1 MRFETWY
8 CFRCPLRIT
17 MQVRVLLMFV
27 YFAGVANAATSYLQN
42 ADFESGNFNGN
53 WYAMGCQM
61 TQSNDAYQGH
71 HSVHMSNRN
80 QNWNGL
86 GQNVNLHAGSRY
98 KTTAYVKLLNTAN
111 NKPYQSVSMMLNCK
125 DSHGADVYK
134 QFGVTQNV
142 QPGQWCEIGGVL
154 HTNNG
159 YHTCHIYVQTD
170 AHTDYLVDSA
180 SMVLVPY
187 DTNWKT
193 KANQRIEKFRKANIN
208 IKLTGNVI
216 DTTSVDI
223 ELKQTKM
230 EFAFGSAVSATKI
243 VDHSLSAYQK
253 TFYDNFEWGVL
264 ENALKWR
271 QMEHTKG
278 HINYD
283 RPLNAIK
290 AMRSHGIKMRCHCA
304 FWDKD
309 EYTQDWVKALHGA
322 AVRNAISTRIQEITS
337 HTRGMCKQWDVNNE
351 MLHGGTYERLS
362 GDPNITMDMFRQ
374 MHAADRQPLLFLNEY
389 SVISASESTV
399 AHKDTAMR
407 YKKAGVPIG
416 GLGVQGHMHN
426 IDIDVIKAE
435 LDILAEAGLPIMIT
449 ELGINDKNENSRA
462 TKLVDLLTL
471 FFSHPSVEGVLFWG
485 FWDGQIWEK
494 DAPLFTG
501 PNLTPNAA
509 GRAYQNLFHNVWRT
523 SETHTIHGH
532 QQLHVR
538 GFKGKY
544 TLNVKHNG
552 HVLQTETFTLADG
565 GKTLSVHISGHSGG
579 TPSVSGVIVG

>member
-1 MRFETWY
+1 MIAW
-8 CFRCPLRIT
+8 
-17 MQVRVLLMFV
+17 LLLFAT
-27 YFAGVANAATSYLQN
+27 FAGELNAATNLLHN
-42 ADFESGNFNGN
+42 ADFESSNFNGN
-53 WYAMGCQM
+53 WYAIGCHM
-61 TQSNDAYQGH
+61 TQSNDAYHGH
-71 HSVHMSNRN
+71 HSAHLSNRD

-86 GQNVNLHAGSRY
+86 AQNINLNAGSRY

-111 NKPYQSVSMMLNCK
+111 NKAYQSVTMMLNCK
-125 DSHGADVYK
+125 DGSGKDIYK
-134 QFGVTQNV
+134 HFGTTQNV

-154 HTNNG
+154 HTSNG
-159 YHTCHIYVQTD
+159 YHSCHIYVQTD

-180 SMVLVPY
+180 SMELVPY
-187 DTNWKT
+187 DSNWKSH
-193 KANQRIEKFRKANIN
+193 ANQRIEQYRKADIN
-208 IKLTGNVI
+208 IKLTGTSV
-216 DTTSVDI
+216 DTSSVDI

-230 EFAFGSAVSATKI
+230 EFAFGSAVSATNI
-243 VDHSLSAYQK
+243 VDHNHAAYQK

-271 QMEHTKG
+271 QMEWSKG

-309 EYTQDWVKALHGA
+309 DYTQDWVKALHGDA
-322 AVRNAISTRIQEITS
+322 LRSAIHTRIQGVTS
-337 HTRGMCKQWDVNNE
+337 HTKGMCEQWDVNNE

-374 MHAADRQPLLFLNEY
+374 MHTADRHPLLFLNEY
-389 SVISASESTV
+389 SVISNSQSAV

-407 YKKAGVPIG
+407 YKKAGVPVG

-426 IDIDVIKAE
+426 IDIHVIKAQ

-449 ELGINDKNENSRA
+449 ELGVNDKDENSRA
-462 TKLVDLLTL
+462 SKLVNLLTL
-471 FFSHPSVEGVLFWG
+471 FFSHPSVKGVLLWG

-501 PNLTPNAA
+501 TNLTPNAA
-509 GRAYQNLFHNVWRT
+509 GRAYQNLFHNQWRT
-523 SETHTIHGH
+523 SVTHTIHGH
-532 QQLHVR
+532 EQYHVR
-538 GFKGKY
+538 GFKGEY

-552 HVLQTETFTLADG
+552 HILKTETFTLSDG
-565 GKTLSVHISGHSGG
+565 GKTLQVHLNGNTGG
-579 TPSVSGVIVG
+579 TPSVSHVIVG